1 MNDRTNES
9 QTIVLTPE
17 PRRYTQARGRA
28 RREALLQAARELLQE
43 RGIDDITL
51 PMVSE
56 SAGIPS
62 SSTYHFF
69 PDLRELFKE
78 LARTISNEMVSR
90 EPVIDADASWQAII
104 GTFLSASADYF
115 NADASARQLIL
126 GPRTTPDI
134 RQAGCHDD
142 FRFGVQLHAALSERF
157 HLPSLAEPVAI
168 FYRAIVIADAFFALS
183 VLEDGVITRHM
194 LDEAVR
200 GATAYLGNYLPPVL
214 QSKRSR

>member
-1 MNDRTNES
+1 MNDRINEP
-9 QTIVLTPE
+9 QPIALTPE

-43 RGIDDITL
+43 REIDDITL

-56 SAGIPS
+56 AAGIPS

-78 LARTISNEMVSR
+78 LART
-90 EPVIDADASWQAII
+90 VIDADASWQAII

-142 FRFGVQLHAALSERF
+142 FRFGLQLHTALSGRF
-157 HLPSLAEPVAI
+157 HLPPLAEPVAI